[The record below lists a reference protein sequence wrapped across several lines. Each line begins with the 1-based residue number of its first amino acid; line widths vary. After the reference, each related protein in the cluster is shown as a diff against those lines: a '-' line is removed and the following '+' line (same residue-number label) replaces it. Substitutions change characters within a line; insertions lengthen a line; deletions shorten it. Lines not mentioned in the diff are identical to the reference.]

1 MLLFGYPAVNF
12 FLISPIIINKVLF
25 FLAEVVSFNYFIN
38 LCLTKNISIYHLMV
52 GIVFLISIV
61 KRNFFSNH
69 YSL

>member
-1 MLLFGYPAVNF
+1 MLLFGYPTVNI

-25 FLAEVVSFNYFIN
+25 FLPEVVSFNYFIN